1 MVNIGA
7 THKPKHPRSLRSDHP
22 FLYHPWHSV
31 ASLQPHL
38 RHQALSQLPVQAL
51 MSTRRTWV
59 GDGTWVISV
68 NIFWMFHP
76 WWSWMI
82 LNGSSFSTDVYW
94 CLLMS
99 TDVVYFVPLS
109 FQSLARV
116 YHCSEPLR
124 NDKSWL
130 RVPTYALS
138 NANQSCQ
145 SGGICIPGPTHQGA

>member
-1 MVNIGA
+1 MRVAEQLCHTWQANAA
-7 THKPKHPRSLRSDHP
+7 TYVGFTAPIRNWGMSNFKG
-22 FLYHPWHSV
+22 WSV
-31 ASLQPHL
+31 
-38 RHQALSQLPVQAL
+38 
-51 MSTRRTWV
+51 
-59 GDGTWVISV
+59 
-68 NIFWMFHP
+68 FHGRAP
-76 WWSWMI
+76 
-82 LNGSSFSTDVYW
+82 TQVY
-94 CLLMS
+94 C
-99 TDVVYFVPLS
+99 VPLS